1 MCVGHLLVNRLVTKV
16 LRRRVWRARGV
27 TMTAMKLKSPA
38 TIDDL
43 LKCPKDGRKYELVDG
58 EILVSPAGFQH
69 AQIVAR
75 IVHIIATFLEA
86 HPMGQVCADNLGI
99 NFPNGN
105 LRSPDVTFVRNEK
118 VPVGKAAE
126 AFAEFIPDLAV
137 EVLSPPDSL
146 KEVGEKIGEFLEC
159 GVPVV
164 WLVDPERQTVT
175 IYRSLS
181 QTEQLS
187 SKDIITAEPIL
198 PGFSCSVSRF
208 F

>member
-1 MCVGHLLVNRLVTKV
+1 
-16 LRRRVWRARGV
+16 
-27 TMTAMKLKSPA
+27 MTAVKLKSPA

-58 EILVSPAGFQH
+58 KILVSPSGFRH
-69 AQIVAR
+69 AEIVVN
-75 IVHIIATFLEA
+75 IVHIIATFLEG
-86 HPMGQVCADNLGI
+86 HPIGKVCADNLGI
-99 NFPNGN
+99 NLPNGN
-105 LRSPDVTFVRNEK
+105 LRSPDVTFARNEK
-118 VPVGKAAE
+118 LPTGKAAD

-137 EVLSPPDSL
+137 EVLSPHDSL

-159 GVPVV
+159 GVPLV

-175 IYRSLS
+175 VYRSLS

-187 SKDIITAEPIL
+187 SNDIISAEPIL
-198 PGFSCSVSRF
+198 PGFSCSISRF